1 MHRLRHI
8 SLTEGPLLPSIVH
21 FSIPLMLSNVLQ
33 VLFNMSDIAV
43 VGRFAGSAALGAVG
57 STTILVSLF
66 TGFLI
71 GMGSGVNVTTARYLG
86 AERHRDVS
94 ETVHTAAILLLITGA
109 VLLLLGFTFTPALL
123 RLLGTKDVLLNGA
136 IRYLRIYMFGMPAM
150 AVFNFGNGVL
160 SASGDTRR
168 PLTFLA
174 IAGVLNVLL
183 NLLFVIIFRMA
194 EAGVALASA
203 LSQYV
208 SAALVVL
215 SLVQRHESIGLHR
228 NQLRITPEKSRQ
240 ILSISIPSGCQN
252 AIFAI
257 ANLFIQ
263 AGVNTFDA
271 VMVEGNAA
279 AANADAL
286 VYDVMAAVYTACS
299 SFMSQNYGARKRER
313 VLKSYLMCL
322 GLSFGIAAV
331 MSGVLVLFG
340 RQFLSLFTKDVE
352 VAEAGL
358 IRLRVMGYSYAFSAL
373 MDCTIAASRGLGK
386 SFVPT
391 IIVIMGSCVFRV
403 VWVYTVFAHFH
414 TILSLYLLYIFSW
427 TITGVAELVYFIGCY
442 RDRMRMIDCPVL
454 NI

>member
-86 AERHRDVS
+86 AERHR
-94 ETVHTAAILLLITGA
+94 LITGA

-427 TITGVAELVYFIGCY
+427 TITGVAELVYFIWCY

>member
-8 SLTEGPLLPSIVH
+8 SLTEGPLLPSIVN

-43 VGRFAGSAALGAVG
+43 VGRFAGPAALGAVG

-94 ETVHTAAILLLITGA
+94 ETVHTAAILLLITGTA
-109 VLLLLGFTFTPALL
+109 LLLLGFTFTPALL
-123 RLLGTKDVLLNGA
+123 RLLGTKEVLLNGA
-136 IRYLRIYMFGMPAM
+136 IRYLRIYMLGMPAM

-427 TITGVAELVYFIGCY
+427 TITGVAELVYFIWCY